1 MGIGF
6 SPEGT
11 LYGVNAASGTPNQN
25 SLYRFDP
32 TTGAAAKVGV
42 TGGCGAIMDLA
53 SHADGTM
60 YGVNATSLYRI
71 NRQTGQAELV
81 TTLHYALTLLPLT
94 KVMGLAI
101 DDDGNFYVSE
111 IVANAPLW
119 RVDPVTGAAT
129 AVAGVSLSS
138 PHGLEFIPAP
148 PLVTIRASQ
157 VEVCWNSK
165 SNLTY
170 QVQYRSDLTT
180 NLWTSLVGC
189 VRSTGSKSC
198 LSDPVVVGQPQR
210 FYRVVQ
216 TNCVP

>member
-1 MGIGF
+1 M
-6 SPEGT
+6 
-11 LYGVNAASGTPNQN
+11 Y
-25 SLYRFDP
+25 
-32 TTGAAAKVGV
+32 GAAW
-42 TGGCGAIMDLA
+42 D
-53 SHADGTM
+53 
-60 YGVNATSLYRI
+60 SLYRI
-71 NRQTGQAELV
+71 NRNTGQAELV
-81 TTLHYALTLLPLT
+81 TKLQGLT

-101 DDDGNFYVSE
+101 DGGGNFYVSE
-111 IVANAPLW
+111 IVTNAPLW

-129 AVAGVSLSS
+129 AVAGVSLSY
-138 PHGLEFIPAP
+138 PHGLELVSP
-148 PLVTIRASQ
+148 PLVVTVRASQ
-157 VEVCWNSK
+157 VEVCWNST

-198 LSDPVVVGQPQR
+198 ISDPVVLGQPQR